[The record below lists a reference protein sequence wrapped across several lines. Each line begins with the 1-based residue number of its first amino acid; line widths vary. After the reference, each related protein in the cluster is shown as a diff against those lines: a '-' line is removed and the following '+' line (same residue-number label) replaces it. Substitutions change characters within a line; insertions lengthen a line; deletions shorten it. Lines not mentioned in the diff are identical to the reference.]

1 MPIRTLSIFII
12 LLATTTICVEAQDF
26 SALKPQ
32 KPVTLHGSLGAGLSF
47 YSSNQPYKTQDP
59 FAWNIYGSLAPSI
72 YGIALPFSF
81 VITQYSKS
89 YTSPF
94 TQFGVSP
101 SYKWIRLHLGYR
113 NISFSPFTFD
123 GQSFLG
129 AGIELTPGKFYLG
142 AFFGRLNKAIN
153 EDTTFSRNI
162 QPQYGRKGYGLKI
175 GYGNSN
181 ENISFQFFHAK
192 DDTAS
197 ITRYHDSLTTIL
209 PMENT
214 VLGSSWHFMFFK
226 RLTLTGDLAISLLN
240 RDMYYQRIDSIG
252 YVKIPSLVQSINPI
266 NYSSTVSYSGQA
278 QLALVLNSF
287 NASAGYRRIAPDFLS
302 LGVPYMLN
310 DVEMISGSAAAS
322 LLKGRLSLNIAANS
336 QHNNLGHML
345 STALQTRT
353 GNFGLN
359 AFLSQHVNLNFNLT
373 GVTVVQKDGLLHL
386 SDSVKM
392 DQIMWNATLS
402 PVFTF
407 SNSQHQHTIS
417 ISVNYTDLDDRNP
430 ATTAQA
436 STQSFSSSASYALF
450 FSQAYWGING
460 SLLYTQYKQQNNL
473 YRSTG
478 LNAGLSVQL
487 LSEHNLMTQVSA
499 GYFVNSSANG
509 QAANNTTFSFNSS
522 YSRQRNS
529 FGFYLSYILTP
540 PVNLNPLAIV
550 NHIPIAVNSKN
561 LSGGLTYACRF

>member
-1 MPIRTLSIFII
+1 MLIKTPGIFI
-12 LLATTTICVEAQDF
+12 LLITTTVIGATAQDF
-26 SALKPQ
+26 SSLHPQ
-32 KPVTLHGSLGAGLSF
+32 KPVALHGSIGAGLSF

-59 FAWNIYGSLAPSI
+59 FAWNIYGNLTPSF

-94 TQFGVSP
+94 TQFGISP

-129 AGIELTPGKFYLG
+129 AGIELTPGKIYLG
-142 AFFGRLNKAIN
+142 AFYGRLNKAIN
-153 EDTTFSRNI
+153 EDTTFNRNI
-162 QPQYGRKGYGLKI
+162 RPQYGRKGYGVKI
-175 GYGNSN
+175 GYGSSN
-181 ENISFQFFHAK
+181 ENISFQFFHAE

-252 YVKIPSLVQSINPI
+252 YVKIPSVVQSINPI
-266 NYSSTVSYSGQA
+266 NYSSTISYSGQA
-278 QLALVLNSF
+278 QLVLVLNSF

-322 LLKGRLSLNIAANS
+322 LLQGKLSLNAAVNS
-336 QHNNLGHML
+336 QRNNLEHML

-373 GVTVVQKDGLLHL
+373 GVKVFQMDGLLHL
-386 SDSVKM
+386 TDSVKM
-392 DQIMWNATLS
+392 NQTMWNATLS

-407 SNSQHQHTIS
+407 SSPLHQQTIS
-417 ISVNYTDLDDRNP
+417 ISANYTDLDDKNP

-436 STQSFSSSASYALF
+436 STQSFASSASYALF
-450 FSQAYWGING
+450 FSQAYWGVNG
-460 SLLYTQYKQQNNL
+460 SLLYTQYKQQNNV
-473 YRSTG
+473 YRSAG
-478 LNAGLSVQL
+478 LNAGASVQL
-487 LSEHNLMTQVSA
+487 LKQHNLMAQASA

-509 QAANNTTFSFNSS
+509 TVANNTTFSFNSS
-522 YSRQRNS
+522 YSQQKHS

-540 PVNLNPLAIV
+540 PVNLNPLNV
-550 NHIPIAVNSKN
+550 VDHIPIAVNSKN

>member
-1 MPIRTLSIFII
+1 MLIKTPGIFI
-12 LLATTTICVEAQDF
+12 LLITTTVIGATAQDF
-26 SALKPQ
+26 SSLHPQ
-32 KPVTLHGSLGAGLSF
+32 KPVALHGSIGAGLSF

-59 FAWNIYGSLAPSI
+59 FAWNIYGNLTPSF

-94 TQFGVSP
+94 TQFGISP

-129 AGIELTPGKFYLG
+129 AGIELTPGKLYLG
-142 AFFGRLNKAIN
+142 AFYGRLNKAIN
-153 EDTTFSRNI
+153 EDTTFNRNI
-162 QPQYGRKGYGLKI
+162 RPQYGRKGYGVKI
-175 GYGNSN
+175 GYGSSN
-181 ENISFQFFHAK
+181 ENISFQFFHAE

-252 YVKIPSLVQSINPI
+252 YVKIPSVVQSINPI
-266 NYSSTVSYSGQA
+266 NYSSTISYSGQA
-278 QLALVLNSF
+278 QLVLVLNSF

-322 LLKGRLSLNIAANS
+322 LLQGKLSLNAAVNS
-336 QHNNLGHML
+336 QRNNLEHML

-373 GVTVVQKDGLLHL
+373 GVKVFQMDGLLHL
-386 SDSVKM
+386 TDSVKM
-392 DQIMWNATLS
+392 NQTMWNATLS

-407 SNSQHQHTIS
+407 SSPLHQQTIS
-417 ISVNYTDLDDRNP
+417 ISANYTDLDDKNP

-436 STQSFSSSASYALF
+436 STQSFASSASYALF
-450 FSQAYWGING
+450 FSQAYWGVNG
-460 SLLYTQYKQQNNL
+460 SLLYTQYKQQNNV
-473 YRSTG
+473 YRSAG
-478 LNAGLSVQL
+478 LNAGASVQL
-487 LSEHNLMTQVSA
+487 LKQHNLMAQASA

-509 QAANNTTFSFNSS
+509 TVANNTTFSFNSS
-522 YSRQRNS
+522 YSQQKHS

-540 PVNLNPLAIV
+540 PVNLNPLNV
-550 NHIPIAVNSKN
+550 VDHIPIAVNSKN